1 MAGEATD
8 PTPLPWTFSA
18 KLLAFST
25 NVVAKLLPDSIRV
38 DDRKSVLLKGE
49 YNSPLQLYAISE
61 RIQ

>member
-1 MAGEATD
+1 
-8 PTPLPWTFSA
+8 
-18 KLLAFST
+18 
-25 NVVAKLLPDSIRV
+25 VVAKLLPDSIRV